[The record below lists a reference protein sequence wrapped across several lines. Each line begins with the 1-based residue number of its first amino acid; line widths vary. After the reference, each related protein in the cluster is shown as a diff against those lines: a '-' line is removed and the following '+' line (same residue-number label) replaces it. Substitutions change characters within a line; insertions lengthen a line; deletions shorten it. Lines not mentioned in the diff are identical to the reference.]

1 MGDCERMVRFLYCHK
16 ILAKVRSC
24 LYRNGII
31 LNDYQRGNA
40 VCGFLDDSVVKKV
53 KVKVLVSV
61 CVNSLQH
68 YGL

>member
-1 MGDCERMVRFLYCHK
+1 MGGCKRIVRFLYCHK
-16 ILAKVRSC
+16 SLAKVSLC

-53 KVKVLVSV
+53 KVLVSL
-61 CVNSLQH
+61 CVNSV
-68 YGL
+68 

>member
-24 LYRNGII
+24 LHRNGII

-53 KVKVLVSV
+53 RVK
-61 CVNSLQH
+61 
-68 YGL
+68 G